1 MVSRFKNRVAL
12 VTGAAMGIG
21 REIALRLANEGA
33 DLVLFDLSE
42 KVHDVVDEARKLGV
56 EALGVTGDVSRR
68 VDVERLISEAVRVF
82 GKIDI
87 LVNNAGIYPFK
98 PFLEMSEDDWDR
110 VINVNLKGTFLVT
123 RQVAPLM
130 VKQRYGRIINISSIS
145 GLVGF
150 PGLSH
155 YCASKAGVIGLT
167 RALALELAPYNI
179 TVNTIAPGPIE
190 TGTRASTP
198 QMPEQIAKQ
207 EQIVRAIPIGRIG
220 KPADIALTVVFLASE
235 EAGFI
240 TGSVIVVDG
249 GYTAQ

>member
-1 MVSRFKNRVAL
+1 MASRFKNRVAL

-21 REIALRLANEGA
+21 REIALRLASEGA
-33 DLVLFDLSE
+33 GLVLFDLS
-42 KVHDVVDEARKLGV
+42 KKIHGVVDEARKLGV

-68 VDVERLISEAVRVF
+68 VDVERLVSEAVKAF
-82 GKIDI
+82 GKIDV
-87 LVNNAGIYPFK
+87 LVNNAEIYPFK

-130 VKQRYGRIINISSIS
+130 VKQRYGRIINISSIA

-150 PGLSH
+150 PALSH
-155 YCASKAGVIGLT
+155 YCASKAGIIGFT

-190 TGTRASTP
+190 TPGTKASTP
-198 QMPEQIAKQ
+198 QALEQT
-207 EQIVRAIPIGRIG
+207 VRAIPVGRMG
-220 KPADIALTVVFLASE
+220 KPADIASTVAFLASE
-235 EAGFI
+235 EASFI
-240 TGSVIVVDG
+240 TGAVIVVDG

>member
-1 MVSRFKNRVAL
+1 MVSRFKNRIAL

-68 VDVERLISEAVRVF
+68 VDVERLVSEAVRVF

-130 VKQRYGRIINISSIS
+130 VKQMYGRIINISSIS

-198 QMPEQIAKQ
+198 QIPEQIVKQ

>member
-1 MVSRFKNRVAL
+1 MTSRFKNRVAL

-21 REIALRLANEGA
+21 REIALRLAGESA
-33 DLVLFDLSE
+33 DLILFDLSE
-42 KVHDVVDEARKLGV
+42 KVHDVVDETRKLGV
-56 EALGVTGDVSRR
+56 EALGITGDVSRR
-68 VDVERLISEAVRVF
+68 ADVERLVSEAVRVF

-110 VINVNLKGTFLVT
+110 VINVNLKGVFLVT
-123 RQVAPLM
+123 RWVAPLM
-130 VKQRYGRIINISSIS
+130 VKQRYGRIINISSIA

-150 PGLSH
+150 PALSH
-155 YCASKAGVIGLT
+155 YCASKAGIIGFT

-179 TVNTIAPGPIE
+179 TVNAIAPGPIE
-190 TGTRASTP
+190 TPGTKALSL
-198 QMPEQIAKQ
+198 QALES
-207 EQIVRAIPIGRIG
+207 IVRAVPVGRMG
-220 KPADIALTVVFLASE
+220 KPADIASAVVFLASE
-235 EAGFI
+235 EASFI